1 MQKIKNSSKD
11 PVQKSGK
18 QFVKFKVVQ
27 INRDKQGQVLR
38 TQILRKLI

>member
-18 QFVKFKVVQ
+18 QFIKFKVMQ
-27 INRDKQGQVLR
+27 INRDKQGQIFCI
-38 TQILRKLI
+38 QILRKLI